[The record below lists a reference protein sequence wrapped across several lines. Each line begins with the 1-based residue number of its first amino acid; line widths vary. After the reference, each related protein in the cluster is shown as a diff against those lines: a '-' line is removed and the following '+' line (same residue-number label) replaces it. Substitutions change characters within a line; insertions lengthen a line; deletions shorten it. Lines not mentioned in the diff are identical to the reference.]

1 MKKKFIPSFITQQL
15 FSWMIMFFVLFSCTN
30 DDAPQV
36 LDTDGDGIADEV
48 DNCPLVPNKDQID
61 SDGDGVGDACESDFD
76 GDGIID
82 SLDNCPEIENPG
94 QEDADNDGIGDAC
107 EADTDGDGVIDDI
120 DNCPEI
126 ANPDQKDSDG
136 DGLGDACDETTV
148 AQDQANIQSSFDSI
162 VDCVESLIDG
172 AAVDVV
178 IRDFIGLIDGDTVN
192 LEWLENLASGL
203 ESVVDLG
210 EIDNRIDI
218 NSISATYSY
227 DHEAEAWTKTEDQ
240 SNRIVV
246 NFPSTPT
253 AETNNSSLVIENYSD
268 QLVMMTESDFYL
280 PSTAS
285 ISLTVDGVKIVGVDL
300 NEVQYL
306 SGIDFPIPESIDI
319 SVYLNPYTLSIDL
332 DKGEMNE
339 YTVSLDFEDDLS
351 MCRFGV
357 DATVKF
363 EHNDFSNLELSD
375 VLNAEIALHVNDLT
389 VQSLNGIAEILQITD
404 PTESQINSFVDVEV
418 LFDEIK
424 IADLEYD
431 EANET
436 IRIVY
441 KDDSTEDSANYY
453 ESLLTD
459 LENLLS
465 EFLGNDE

>member
-1 MKKKFIPSFITQQL
+1 M
-15 FSWMIMFFVLFSCTN
+15 FSCTQ
-30 DDAPQV
+30 DDAPEV
-36 LDTDGDGIADEV
+36 LDTDGDGIEDSV
-48 DNCPLVPNKDQID
+48 DNCPLVANEDQVD

-82 SLDNCPEIENPG
+82 SLDNCPETENPD

-120 DNCPEI
+120 DNCPEV
-126 ANPDQKDSDG
+126 ANPDQKDSDE

-148 AQDQANIQSSFDSI
+148 AQDQANIQRSFDSVI
-162 VDCVESLIDG
+162 DCVESLIDG

-178 IRDFIGLIDGDTVN
+178 LRDFLGLIDGDTVN
-192 LEWLENLASGL
+192 IEWLEDLVSGL
-203 ESVVDLG
+203 ETAVDLG

-227 DHEAEAWTKTEDQ
+227 DHGTETWAKTEDQ
-240 SNRIVV
+240 TERIVL

-253 AETNNSSLVIENYSD
+253 TETNNSSLVIENYSD
-268 QLVMMTESDFYL
+268 QLVMMSESDFYL
-280 PSTAS
+280 PTTAS
-285 ISLTVDGVKIVGVDL
+285 VSLTVDGVKIVGVDL

-306 SGIDFPIPESIDI
+306 TDIDIPIPEAIDI
-319 SVYLNPYTLSIDL
+319 SVYLNPYTLSVVL

-339 YTVSLDFEDDLS
+339 YALNLDFEDDFS
-351 MCRFGV
+351 TCNFGV
-357 DATVKF
+357 DASVKF

-375 VLNAEIALHVNDLT
+375 ILNAEIAIHINDLT
-389 VQSLNGIAEILQITD
+389 VQSLEGIAEILQITD
-404 PTESQINSFVDVEV
+404 PTESQINAFVDVDV
-418 LFDEIK
+418 LFNEIK

-441 KDDSTEDSANYY
+441 KDESSEDSANYY